1 MRYKLLV
8 TALYLC
14 ITLAFTT
21 LPANAG
27 QAASLNP
34 HQTTSLSDTVD
45 AMPGT
50 GKTEGRQ
57 TGPDL
62 LDTAWIFGFTMAGLL
77 LLRKVQGE

>member
-1 MRYKLLV
+1 MRYKFLV

-14 ITLAFTT
+14 TTLAFTT

-27 QAASLNP
+27 QAADLNP
-34 HQTTSLSDTVD
+34 HQATSLAVAVD
-45 AMPGT
+45 STPGV
-50 GKTEGRQ
+50 GKTKGRQ
-57 TGPDL
+57 AGPGL